1 MLTSIFG
8 DKCERKNKNNLYKN
22 LEQIKHTKEGELD
35 YGEKIKYLLHDLLHP
50 EPEVVPPFTRADV
63 EKLARY
69 KDFSKCP
76 DDVNLE
82 AAKLVIAHENAIAEI
97 AKFGE
102 EQGRDMPNGQ
112 YPLYK
117 NWQLASEDF
126 IIEKIQEKQPTAG
139 GKKRKYKRKT
149 NKRKTNKKKTNKR
162 KTYKKRTKK

>member
-1 MLTSIFG
+1 MLGRIGKSVFG

-35 YGEKIKYLLHDLLHP
+35 YGEKIKYLLP

-69 KDFSKCP
+69 KDFSECP

-97 AKFGE
+97 AKFGK
-102 EQGRDMPNGQ
+102 EQGLVSNGQ
-112 YPLYK
+112 YPK
-117 NWQLASEDF
+117 HTNWELASKDF
-126 IIEKIQEKQPTAG
+126 IIRKIQEKQPTAG

-149 NKRKTNKKKTNKR
+149 NKRKTNKRKTNKR